1 MSRLM
6 EVSQK
11 NDQLLLVS
19 SLSNEDLFFLLSS
32 FSSCKICGLS
42 CFSTMLVEEW

>member
-11 NDQLLLVS
+11 IDHLLLVS
-19 SLSNEDLFFLLSS
+19 SLSSEDPFFFVPSI
-32 FSSCKICGLS
+32 SSCKI
-42 CFSTMLVEEW
+42 

>member
-11 NDQLLLVS
+11 IDHLLLVS
-19 SLSNEDLFFLLSS
+19 SLPSEDLFFLL
-32 FSSCKICGLS
+32 
-42 CFSTMLVEEW
+42 T